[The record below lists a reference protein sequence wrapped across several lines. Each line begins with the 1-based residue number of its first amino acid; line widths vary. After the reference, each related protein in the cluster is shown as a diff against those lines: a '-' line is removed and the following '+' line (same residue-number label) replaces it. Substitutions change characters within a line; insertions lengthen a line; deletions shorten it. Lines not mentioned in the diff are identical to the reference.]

1 VIFRLAGLAS
11 GTLYRVS
18 VTAVDAS
25 GNESVCS
32 PTASAVAQVSI
43 AVNPTGT
50 VSFGNVSVG
59 SFATQTFTLSNT
71 RGGTVSGT
79 VSTSAPFSVTSGSP
93 FTLSGQGATQNVT
106 VRFTPTQPALSSS
119 NVTFS
124 AAGDAVSRLVS
135 GTGISLDTTA
145 PTITITTPTSSPTF
159 STGNATIA
167 LGGNASDTNGVAQVT
182 WTNNRGGS
190 GTASGTTAWTAPG
203 IGLLPGQTVFTVRAH
218 DAAGNS
224 GTDTL
229 TVTLT
234 IAFTFTDDPVVAR
247 STEIKAA
254 HFTELRTAVNSLR
267 TASGLTSATWTDP
280 MLVPGTTRVRAI
292 HLTELRN
299 ALNQV
304 YQTAGRSIPTY
315 TDAIGPTIIRAVHMN
330 ELRAAIRAF

>member
-106 VRFTPTQPALSSS
+106 VRFTPTQPALSNS

-124 AAGDAVSRLVS
+124 AAGDAISRLVA
-135 GTGISLDTTA
+135 GTGIALDTPPPMITIIA
-145 PTITITTPTSSPTF
+145 PT
-159 STGNATIA
+159 
-167 LGGNASDTNGVAQVT
+167 
-182 WTNNRGGS
+182 
-190 GTASGTTAWTAPG
+190 
-203 IGLLPGQTVFTVRAH
+203 
-218 DAAGNS
+218 
-224 GTDTL
+224 
-229 TVTLT
+229 
-234 IAFTFTDDPVVAR
+234 
-247 STEIKAA
+247 
-254 HFTELRTAVNSLR
+254 
-267 TASGLTSATWTDP
+267 
-280 MLVPGTTRVRAI
+280 
-292 HLTELRN
+292 
-299 ALNQV
+299 
-304 YQTAGRSIPTY
+304 
-315 TDAIGPTIIRAVHMN
+315 
-330 ELRAAIRAF
+330 